1 MSRSNLIALVV
12 LSLGSIVFYSWLLHV
27 VIGFSITHVVGISA
41 ITIVALAVI
50 TYRHI
55 REHGLVASGGADA
68 AKVLKIGVYS
78 LIVAALAWSTI
89 YLRAAGHY
97 GTGTV
102 HIQQKTIGSRESG
115 FWRDCSPRGRM
126 ATLAPSLEELR
137 PPFRLAV
144 GGVL

>member
-12 LSLGSIVFYSWLLHV
+12 LSLGSIVFYSWLLHA
-27 VIGFSITHVVGISA
+27 VIGFSIARVVGISA

-55 REHGLVASGGADA
+55 REHGIEASAGADTA
-68 AKVLKIGVYS
+68 RVLKIGVYS
-78 LIVAALAWSTI
+78 LIVAGLAWSAI

-102 HIQQKTIGSRESG
+102 VALCAASV
-115 FWRDCSPRGRM
+115 
-126 ATLAPSLEELR
+126 
-137 PPFRLAV
+137 AV
-144 GGVL
+144 YGMKGK